1 LGFFCGFSA
10 FSLYLREMIPQK
22 RGVVVLHLDKGCL
35 REGSMHHPISL
46 LASQPVVA
54 VDADSTAMEALRLM
68 SAKRIS
74 RIVVLENA
82 EPVGILTEQ
91 DVAFAAN
98 WVVGQPSLRIRE
110 VLSKPVLTAPAAL
123 TVGEACQM
131 FQENDVRH
139 LIVLDARMEMAGILT
154 PTDLARALKSTIYSD
169 IPDVATLMFRNVLRV
184 PPAVSARHT
193 LALMAS
199 HALSGVVV
207 VESERPI
214 GVFTEHDAIRL
225 VSAGSDLASVSVGA
239 VMTTPV
245 VKILATDSPVRA
257 VDLMQDHAVR
267 QLMVVDDQGALVGIL
282 TQTGLGRV
290 LEYRESIAIDGGA
303 DIYSEAGLD
312 DSVTL
317 H

>member
-1 LGFFCGFSA
+1 
-10 FSLYLREMIPQK
+10 
-22 RGVVVLHLDKGCL
+22 
-35 REGSMHHPISL
+35 MHHPISM
-46 LASQPVVA
+46 LASQPVLA
-54 VDADSTAMEALRLM
+54 VDADATAMEALRM
-68 SAKRIS
+68 MNAQRIS
-74 RIVVLENA
+74 RVVVLENTA
-82 EPVGILTEQ
+82 PVGILTEQ

-110 VLSKPVLTAPAAL
+110 VLSKPVLTASPEL
-123 TVGEACQM
+123 TVGEACQL

-139 LIVLDARMEMAGILT
+139 LVVLNSQMEMAGILT
-154 PTDLARALKSTIYSD
+154 PTDLARALKNTIYSK

-184 PPAVSARHT
+184 SPEVTARHT

-207 VESERPI
+207 VEGDRPV

-225 VSAGSDLASVSVGA
+225 VSAGSDLAILSVGA

-257 VDLMQDHAVR
+257 VDLMHDHAVR
-267 QLMVVDDQGALVGIL
+267 QLVVVNDQGALVGIL

-290 LEYRESIAIDGGA
+290 LEYNEK
-303 DIYSEAGLD
+303 L
-312 DSVTL
+312 SVDNLLNTNLGTGPDHSSSL

>member
-1 LGFFCGFSA
+1 
-10 FSLYLREMIPQK
+10 
-22 RGVVVLHLDKGCL
+22 
-35 REGSMHHPISL
+35 MHRPISL
-46 LASQPVVA
+46 LASQPMVA
-54 VDADSTAMEALRLM
+54 VDADTVAMEALKIM
-68 SAKRIS
+68 SAERIS
-74 RIVVLENA
+74 RIVVLENE

-110 VLSKPVLTAPAAL
+110 VLSKPVMTAPSEL
-123 TVGEACQM
+123 TVAEACR
-131 FQENDVRH
+131 FFREHDVRH
-139 LIVLDARMEMAGILT
+139 LVVLDARMEMAGILT
-154 PTDLARALKSTIYSD
+154 PTDLARVLKSTIYAG

-184 PPAVSARHT
+184 SPEVSARYA

-207 VESERPI
+207 VEGERPV

-225 VSAGSDLASVSVGA
+225 VSAGSDLAILPVGA

-245 VKILATDSPVRA
+245 VRVLASASPVRA
-257 VDLMQDHAVR
+257 VDLMHEHAVR
-267 QLMVVDDQGALVGIL
+267 QLVVVDDQDALVGIL

-290 LEYRESIAIDGGA
+290 LQYEEQASFDKGMEKGTESAPDHN
-303 DIYSEAGLD
+303 S
-312 DSVTL
+312 TL